1 MIQRISRSQL
11 GPLVLC
17 VLGTLASVIAG
28 PRVDEALTR
37 GVQRFERQ
45 QYREAKEVFKQIVA
59 ANATDAAGLY
69 YLGRTYFALCDY
81 DQAITHLQRAAD
93 LERSRSDY
101 HFWLGRA
108 YGEKARRSSVI
119 KQAGLAKKVKGA
131 FEEAVALDPNNA
143 EARTALG
150 NFYAQ
155 APGFMGGGIDKATE
169 QARALTALDPLKG
182 ELLRARIL
190 EEQKKA
196 GDAEATYRKLED
208 HYGNSAGASDLYGA
222 YGSFLLRQGRPG
234 DAIEKLRN
242 RVARGPGDAS
252 AHLDLA
258 AAYAAA
264 GRPREAVDE
273 YQKAAEIGPMCKPE
287 KMRNASEER

>member
-1 MIQRISRSQL
+1 MIQRISRLQL

-17 VLGTLASVIAG
+17 VLGTVASVVAG

-37 GVQRFERQ
+37 GVQLFERQ
-45 QYREAKEVFKQIVA
+45 QYREAEEVFRQIVA
-59 ANATDAAGLY
+59 ANATDAAGPY
-69 YLGRTYFALCDY
+69 YLGRIHFALCDY
-81 DQAITHLQRAAD
+81 DQALTHLERATA

-101 HFWLGRA
+101 YFWLGRT

-119 KQAGLAKKVKGA
+119 KQAGLAKKVKRA
-131 FEEAVALDPNNA
+131 FAEAVALDPGNA
-143 EARTALG
+143 EARAALG

-155 APGFMGGGIDKATE
+155 APGFMGGGMDQATE

-190 EEQKKA
+190 EEQKP
-196 GDAEATYRKLED
+196 GDAEATYRKLESN
-208 HYGNSAGASDLYGA
+208 YGNSPGAADFYGA
-222 YGSFLLRQGRPG
+222 YGRFLLRQGRPG

-264 GRPREAVDE
+264 GRPREAVHE
-273 YQKAAEIGPMCKPE
+273 YQKAAEISPMCKPA
-287 KMRNASEER
+287 KMRSTSEEQ